1 MSVDR
6 LQALQTQMRDADVD
20 VTLIGPGPD
29 LRYLVGY
36 HALPLERLTLLIVPA
51 HGDVSLVVPEL
62 EVERAT
68 RSGAGDFAT
77 LVEWAETDDPLD
89 IARDRFAAAV
99 TSGQGRVAVQDRMWA
114 SFLLGF
120 QHRVSAEWLPAS
132 QLMRSL
138 RMIKTPEEIE
148 ALAAAGRAID
158 AVHAQVPS
166 LLAVGKT
173 ARDVGSEIAELIL
186 VEHEEVNFVIV
197 ASGPHGA
204 SPHHE
209 TGDRRLVEGDTIV
222 VDIGGTRDGYC
233 SDATRNYALGDP
245 PPDYL
250 TMHEVLE
257 TAQRAALD
265 AVRPGV
271 TAGDVDRAARE
282 VLSAAGYGE
291 AFIHRTGH
299 GIGLEEHE
307 EPWIVAGNTQV
318 LSEGMA
324 FSVEPGVYLRDRY
337 GARIED
343 IVVVGP
349 TEAIV
354 LNNVPRSLTVVD

>member
-6 LQALQTQMRDADVD
+6 LQALQTQMRDADVA

-51 HGDVSLVVPEL
+51 HGDASLVVPEL

-68 RSGAGDFAT
+68 RSGAGTFAE

-89 IARDRFAAAV
+89 MAVSRFAGTV
-99 TSGQGRVAVQDRMWA
+99 SSGGGCIAVQDRMWA

-120 QHRVSAEWLPAS
+120 QHRVAAEWLPAS
-132 QLMRSL
+132 RLMRSL
-138 RMIKTPEEIE
+138 RMIKTPEEIK

-166 LLAVGKT
+166 LLAEGRSE
-173 ARDVGSEIAELIL
+173 RDIGHEIAELIL

-209 TGDRRLVEGDTIV
+209 TGDRRLVEGDTVV
-222 VDIGGTRDGYC
+222 VDIGGTRQGYC
-233 SDATRNYALGDP
+233 SDITRNYALGDP
-245 PPDYL
+245 GADYAA
-250 TMHEVLE
+250 MHEVLE
-257 TAQRAALD
+257 IAQRAALD
-265 AVRPGV
+265 AVRPGI
-271 TAGDVDRAARE
+271 TAGDVDRAARD

-318 LSEGMA
+318 LREGMA
-324 FSVEPGVYLRDRY
+324 FSIEPGVYLRDRY

-349 TEAIV
+349 SEAIL
-354 LNNVPRSLTVVD
+354 LNHVPRSLTVVD

>member
-6 LQALQTQMRDADVD
+6 LQALQTQMRDANVD

-51 HGDVSLVVPEL
+51 EGDASLVVPEL

-68 RSGAGDFAT
+68 RSGAGAFAE

-89 IARDRFAAAV
+89 IAVDRFAARIA
-99 TSGQGRVAVQDRMWA
+99 SGSGYIAVQDRLWS

-120 QHRVSAEWLPAS
+120 QHRTAAKWLPAS
-132 QLMRSL
+132 RLMRSL

-148 ALAAAGRAID
+148 ALAAAGQAID
-158 AVHAQVPS
+158 RVHAQVPS
-166 LLAVGKT
+166 LLAAGKSE
-173 ARDVGSEIAELIL
+173 REIGHEIAELIL
-186 VEHEEVNFVIV
+186 LEHEEVNFVIV

-209 TGDRRLVEGDTIV
+209 TGDRRLVKGDTIV
-222 VDIGGTRDGYC
+222 VDIGGTRHGYC
-233 SDATRNYALGDP
+233 SDVTRNYALGDP
-245 PPDYL
+245 DPDYVA
-250 TMHEVLE
+250 MHGVLE

-265 AVRPGV
+265 AVRPGI
-271 TAGDVDRAARE
+271 TAGEVDRAARD

-307 EPWIVAGNTQV
+307 EPWIVAGSTQV

-324 FSVEPGVYLRDRY
+324 FSVEPGVYLPDRY

-343 IVVVGP
+343 IVVVGSS
-349 TEAIV
+349 EAV
-354 LNNVPRSLTVVD
+354 LLNHVPRSLTVVG